1 MGITQIIFMVS
12 EIVITIGAGFVG
24 GLIRAFI
31 GILKWQTRAPTQHRM
46 KVTIEYLIASILLAG
61 LLGMVAGLYVVNDP
75 RFAILAG
82 YAGTDFIEGVYKA
95 KFKKRK
101 KELSE

>member
-1 MGITQIIFMVS
+1 MAY
-12 EIVITIGAGFVG
+12 EILMTVGAGFLG
-24 GLIRAFI
+24 GLIRAAI
-31 GILKWQTRAPTQHRM
+31 GILKWQTRAPTKKM
-46 KVTIEYLIASILLAG
+46 KFSSYYLISTILLAG
-61 LLGMVAGLYVVNDP
+61 LMGVVAGLYIANDP

-101 KELSE
+101 KQLSE